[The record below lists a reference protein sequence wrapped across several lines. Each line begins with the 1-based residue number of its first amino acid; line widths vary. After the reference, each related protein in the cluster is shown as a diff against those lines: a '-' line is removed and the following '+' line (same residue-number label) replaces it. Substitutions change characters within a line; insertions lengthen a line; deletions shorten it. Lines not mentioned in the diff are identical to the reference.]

1 MAEAHFA
8 SSGMMVCGLLLS
20 AVQGYLK
27 ND

>member
-8 SSGMMVCGLLLS
+8 SSGMMVCGLLLP